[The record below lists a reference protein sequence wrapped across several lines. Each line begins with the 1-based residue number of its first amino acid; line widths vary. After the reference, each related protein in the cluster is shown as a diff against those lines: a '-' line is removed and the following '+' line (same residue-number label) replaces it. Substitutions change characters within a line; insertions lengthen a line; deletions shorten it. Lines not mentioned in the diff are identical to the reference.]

1 RRARSV
7 RTALGRIPA
16 CVSVHDPF
24 GQAGSGQRQRRF
36 RHRNLTG
43 RPPTARS
50 RTSVSRRPLETAR
63 TPHSGHPTTSVVVST
78 SIHTSPSTSTLAST
92 RNPRVPNRSAAG
104 SIPSTKTY
112 GLLSQ
117 RLVATTK
124 RSEAMGHITVFP
136 DSPDAPSPPTRREE
150 PISLALIASARLA
163 IIAPVGRNT
172 IPMRISA
179 ESTASA
185 ARSPNILPP
194 CAVPETLTPSLGGGV
209 RL

>member
-1 RRARSV
+1 
-7 RTALGRIPA
+7 GRIPA

-92 RNPRVPNRSAAG
+92 RNPRMPNRTAAG
-104 SIPSTKTY
+104 SIPSTMTY

-150 PISLALIASARLA
+150 PLSRWSSVAIFFLFPRDRSLCFRPEIPGTTDGVDGA
-163 IIAPVGRNT
+163 IRGEHG
-172 IPMRISA
+172 S
-179 ESTASA
+179 
-185 ARSPNILPP
+185 
-194 CAVPETLTPSLGGGV
+194 SL
-209 RL
+209 

>member
-1 RRARSV
+1 
-7 RTALGRIPA
+7 GRIPA

-92 RNPRVPNRSAAG
+92 RNPRMPNRTAAG
-104 SIPSTKTY
+104 SIPSTMTY

-150 PISLALIASARLA
+150 PVSELWIGAAAMFLMLVAL
-163 IIAPVGRNT
+163 VV
-172 IPMRISA
+172 
-179 ESTASA
+179 A
-185 ARSPNILPP
+185 ADRFRHP
-194 CAVPETLTPSLGGGV
+194 A
-209 RL
+209 